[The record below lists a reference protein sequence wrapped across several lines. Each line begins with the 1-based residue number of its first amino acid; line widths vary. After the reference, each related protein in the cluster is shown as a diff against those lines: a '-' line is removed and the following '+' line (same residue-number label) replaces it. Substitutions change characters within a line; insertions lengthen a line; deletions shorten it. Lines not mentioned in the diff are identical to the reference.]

1 MSRPLVLKRV
11 AGKRNTLA
19 LHDAESGE
27 VLSGQMTCDIVN
39 DINGVLHVVAKIS
52 LCGQNRIVGDE
63 LDEWVEHGKA
73 ATTAKQTSGDDTEGK

>member
-27 VLSGQMTCDIVN
+27 VLSGQMTCDIIN
-39 DINGVLHVVAKIS
+39 DIDGVLHVVAKIS

-63 LDEWVEHGKA
+63 IDIWMCDHGKA
-73 ATTAKQTSGDDTEGK
+73 QAVTTEASSVQEQ

>member
-27 VLSGQMTCDIVN
+27 VLSGQMTCDVIN

-73 ATTAKQTSGDDTEGK
+73 QAATTEASNVQEQ